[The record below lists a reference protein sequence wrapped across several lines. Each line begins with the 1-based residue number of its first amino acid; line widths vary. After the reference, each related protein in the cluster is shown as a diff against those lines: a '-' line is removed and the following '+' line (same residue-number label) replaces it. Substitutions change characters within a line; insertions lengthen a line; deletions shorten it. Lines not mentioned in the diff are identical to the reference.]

1 MRVVL
6 MVLSLTLAW
15 PAQAMEWQWLSQMRD
30 AIQNASYQG
39 EYLHRRGDQ
48 TSAYSIAHTVRDGE
62 PVERLQQ
69 LDGAMI
75 EVIRRGNRLVCYYP
89 AGAEDQLARP
99 IPAAP
104 FSQVGPMAL
113 DRLAQSYQAE
123 AVGEARV
130 AGRSARVIT
139 LTADPWRYTHRLWL
153 DRDTGL
159 LLQSEILSSDDEIL
173 EQFRYTRL
181 SVGGPVPESA
191 LQPTLSGSNGR
202 QQALVQ
208 PPMPVPDTES
218 FLTELSWMPPMFKLT
233 MAQRDASAD
242 GWLEKRVYSDGLA
255 TFSVFIEP
263 AMAAEPDS
271 LVRMGATTALMSE
284 IDGLTVTVIG
294 EIPRATAERL
304 RDSVSRLQ

>member
-1 MRVVL
+1 MRAFAIL
-6 MVLSLTLAW
+6 LGLLLAW
-15 PAQAMEWQWLSQMRD
+15 PVQAMEWQWLSQMRD

-39 EYLHRRGDQ
+39 EYVHRRGDQ
-48 TSAYSIAHTVRDGE
+48 TSAYAIAHSLRDGE

-75 EVIRRGNRLVCYYP
+75 EVVRRGNTLVCYYP
-89 AGAEDQLARP
+89 AGAEDQIDRP

-113 DRLAQSYQAE
+113 DRLAQSYQAM
-123 AVGEARV
+123 ASGEARV
-130 AGRSARVIT
+130 AGREARVVT
-139 LTADPWRYTHRLWL
+139 LSADQWRFTHRLWL

-159 LLQSEILSSDDEIL
+159 LLQSEILGNDGEVL

-181 SVGGPVPESA
+181 SVGGPIADAA
-191 LQPTLSGSNGR
+191 LEPTLGGATGR
-202 QQALVQ
+202 QQTRIQSL
-208 PPMPVPDTES
+208 MPTPDTDG
-218 FLTELSWMPPMFKLT
+218 FVTTLSWMPPMFKLT
-233 MAQRDASAD
+233 MAERQTSVD

-255 TFSVFIEP
+255 TFSMFVEP

-284 IDGLTVTVIG
+284 VEGLTVTVIG
-294 EIPRATAERL
+294 EIPRITAERL

>member
-1 MRVVL
+1 MRVALIFLGLV
-6 MVLSLTLAW
+6 LAW
-15 PAQAMEWQWLSQMRD
+15 PVQAMEWEWLSQMRD

-48 TSAYSIAHTVRDGE
+48 TSAYAIAHTLRDGE

-89 AGAEDQLARP
+89 AGAEDQIARP

-113 DRLAQSYQAE
+113 DRLAQSYRAE
-123 AVGEARV
+123 ADGEARV
-130 AGRSARVIT
+130 AGRSARVLT
-139 LTADPWRYTHRLWL
+139 LTADSWRYTHRLWL
-153 DRDTGL
+153 DRETGL
-159 LLQSEILSSDDEIL
+159 LLQSEILSNEGDIL

-181 SVGGPVPESA
+181 SVGGPVPDAA
-191 LQPTLSGSNGR
+191 LQPTLIGSSGR
-202 QQALVQ
+202 QQTLVQ
-208 PPMPVPDTES
+208 PPMPAPNTES
-218 FLTELSWMPPMFKLT
+218 FVTDLSWMPPMFKLT
-233 MAQRDASAD
+233 MAARDVSAD

-263 AMAAEPDS
+263 VMAAEPDS

>member
-1 MRVVL
+1 
-6 MVLSLTLAW
+6 MVFGLALAW
-15 PAQAMEWQWLSQMRD
+15 PTQAMEWDWLRQMRD

-48 TSAYSIAHTVRDGE
+48 TSVYAIAHTLRDGE

-89 AGAEDQLARP
+89 AGAEDQLSRP

-113 DRLAQSYQAE
+113 DRLAQTYQAE
-123 AVGEARV
+123 SIGEARV
-130 AGRSARVIT
+130 AGRTARVLT
-139 LTADPWRYTHRLWL
+139 LSADDWRYRHRLWL
-153 DRDTGL
+153 DRDTAL
-159 LLQSEILSSDDEIL
+159 LLQSEILSAEGDIL

-181 SVGGPVPESA
+181 SVGGPVPDAA
-191 LQPTLSGSNGR
+191 LQPTLNGSNGR

-208 PPMPVPDTES
+208 PPMPTPDTES
-218 FLTELSWMPPMFKLT
+218 FVTELNWLPPMFKLT
-233 MAQRDASAD
+233 MAERDVLAD
-242 GWLEKRVYSDGLA
+242 GWREKRVYSDGLA
-255 TFSVFIEP
+255 TFSVFVEP
-263 AMAAEPDS
+263 VMAAEPDS
-271 LVRMGATTALMSE
+271 LVRMGATTALMS
-284 IDGLTVTVIG
+284 DSKGLTVTVIG